1 MMKVSMMALPL
12 RKVTCLKMNDVKVPK
27 KRPMVSD
34 TTPSMTNLPK
44 ITKGVAV
51 VKVTVYNCKT
61 VLNRIIETI
70 SFTTPSPKIQLY
82 SLGCLL

>member
-1 MMKVSMMALPL
+1 MIAFPL
-12 RKVTCLKMNDVKVPK
+12 RNLQCLKTNEVTNPK
-27 KRPMVSD
+27 MRPTVSD
-34 TTPSMTNLPK
+34 TTPSMINCPK

-70 SFTTPSPKIQLY
+70 SLTTPSPKMQLY
-82 SLGCLL
+82 SFGCWV